1 MNRGP
6 WRVPGVWQKGGG
18 EPEGQPRWSPKCPS
32 AVSLVEIEGFVSA
45 DPTTHEFGSDPVLQ
59 MLLM

>member
-1 MNRGP
+1 M
-6 WRVPGVWQKGGG
+6 PGVWQKGGG